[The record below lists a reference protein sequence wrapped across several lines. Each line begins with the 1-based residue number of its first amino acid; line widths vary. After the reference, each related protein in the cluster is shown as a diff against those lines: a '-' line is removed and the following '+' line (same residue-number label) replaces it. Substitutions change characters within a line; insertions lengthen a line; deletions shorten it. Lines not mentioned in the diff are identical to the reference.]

1 MGFKTYSLQEK
12 LEKEK
17 RSPLLAIRTKK
28 TVWYSIE
35 IKKWKL
41 VGNNTFI
48 IHFVLLG
55 QGVGPMGCR
64 PGSSGGP
71 SLPQPIDGGGSQVTM
86 SSCET
91 GPCLYGSTC
100 IPLANSFMCICAPGQ
115 YFRNKFIIS

>member
-1 MGFKTYSLQEK
+1 MVSDSASLHR
-12 LEKEK
+12 L
-17 RSPLLAIRTKK
+17 
-28 TVWYSIE
+28 
-35 IKKWKL
+35 IKY
-41 VGNNTFI
+41 
-48 IHFVLLG
+48 FVLLG

-91 GPCLYGSTC
+91 GPCLYGSSC

-115 YFRNKFIIS
+115 YFRNK